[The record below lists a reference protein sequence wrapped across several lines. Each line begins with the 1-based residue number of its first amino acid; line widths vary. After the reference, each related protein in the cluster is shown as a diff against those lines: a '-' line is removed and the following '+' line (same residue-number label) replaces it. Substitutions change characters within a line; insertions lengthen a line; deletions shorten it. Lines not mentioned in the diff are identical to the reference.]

1 MNDAAPSGGVP
12 EGVAQVLAA
21 LPSAAVVLAADG
33 TVALASPAAASY
45 GLVNAGRLRH
55 AELVALVDRSRLRGK
70 TEVGELRLARGPLG
84 GPELQLRVRVA
95 ALGDGLMLL
104 LADDHSEA
112 ERVDAVRRDFLANIS
127 HELKTPVGAIG
138 LLTEAIESAADD
150 PARVRRFA
158 AQLAEEASRLA
169 HLTHDVIELTRAQST
184 DALSGA
190 RLVKVRKVLD
200 EALDRNRLAAQSAG
214 VEIVRRQD
222 GSPQVLGQH
231 GQLVSAVHNLI
242 LNAIQ
247 HSPAG
252 SRVVVSVRV
261 VDGVVEI
268 SVTDEGEGIEP
279 HELERI
285 FERFY
290 RVDEARSRHA
300 GGSGIGLAIVKH
312 SVQSHGGDV
321 RAWSRPGEGSTFTI
335 RLAEAGGRGRDTSSI
350 SLPVDAAAG
359 PGGSAA

>member
-1 MNDAAPSGGVP
+1 MNESVSTAAIP
-12 EGVAQVLAA
+12 EGAAQVLAA
-21 LPSAAVVLAADG
+21 LPSAAVVLADDG
-33 TVALASPAAASY
+33 SVVLASPAAVSY
-45 GLVNAGRLRH
+45 GLVDAGRLGH
-55 AELVALVDRSRLRGK
+55 AELAALVQRSRARGK

-84 GPELQLRVRVA
+84 GPALQLRVRVT
-95 ALGDGLMLL
+95 ALSETHMLL

-112 ERVDAVRRDFLANIS
+112 ERVDSVRRDFLANIS

-150 PARVRRFA
+150 PQRVRRFA
-158 AQLAEEASRLA
+158 SQLAEESRRLA
-169 HLTHDVIELTRAQST
+169 HLTQDVIELTRAQST
-184 DALSGA
+184 DALAGA
-190 RLVKVRKVLD
+190 RLVKVRKVVD
-200 EALDRNRLAAQSAG
+200 EALDRNRLAAQAAE
-214 VEIVRRQD
+214 VEVVRQQQS
-222 GSPQVLGQH
+222 SPAVLGQH

-247 HSPAG
+247 HSPSG
-252 SRVVVSVRV
+252 SKVTVGVQVVE
-261 VDGVVEI
+261 GIVEI
-268 SVTDEGEGIEP
+268 SVTDEGEGIDA

-290 RVDEARSRHA
+290 RVDEARSRHG

-335 RLAEAGGRGRDTSSI
+335 RLAEAGAS
-350 SLPVDAAAG
+350 
-359 PGGSAA
+359 